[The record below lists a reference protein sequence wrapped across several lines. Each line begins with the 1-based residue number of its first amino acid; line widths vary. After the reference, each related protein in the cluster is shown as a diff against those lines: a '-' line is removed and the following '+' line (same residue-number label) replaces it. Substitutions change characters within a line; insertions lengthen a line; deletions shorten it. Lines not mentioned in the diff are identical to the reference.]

1 MKVAVLGCGGM
12 GGVHADCYAKLAD
25 VQLTSV
31 CDLRGEMAE
40 KLAARTGAKAY
51 DSFDR
56 MLEEADFDVIS
67 IALPTYLHKEFTIKA
82 AKARKHIICEKPIAL
97 AAEDAKEMIA
107 VCEEYG
113 VRLFVGHVVRF
124 FPDYA
129 NIIETLESGK
139 LGRPGV
145 AHASRIGGHPG
156 RWFADDAC
164 SGGVI
169 MDLMIHD
176 LDFLRACMGEVVSV
190 YAKNARKEGLDYALV
205 TLRFVNGA
213 VANVESNWGYP
224 GPFHTK
230 AEIAGSKG
238 IIRTNSLKSSSLQI
252 VKQATSADANASV
265 VISESPG
272 FRSPYELQL
281 EHFLACVRDGNKP
294 IVTADDAFKALE
306 LALAAKE
313 SALTGKVVYLKGAE
327 DNG

>member
-1 MKVAVLGCGGM
+1 M
-12 GGVHADCYAKLAD
+12 
-25 VQLTSV
+25 TSV
-31 CDLRGEMAE
+31 CDLRIEQAE
-40 KLAARTGAKAY
+40 KLAARTGATAY
-51 DSFDR
+51 GSFDR

-82 AKARKHIICEKPIAL
+82 AKAKKHIICEKPIAL
-97 AAEDAKEMIA
+97 TAEDAKEMIA
-107 VCEEYG
+107 VCEDSG

-129 NIIETLESGK
+129 NMKEALDSGK
-139 LGRPGV
+139 LGSPGV
-145 AHASRIGGHPG
+145 AHASRIGGYPG
-156 RWFADDAC
+156 GWFADDAR

-169 MDLMIHD
+169 VDLMIHD
-176 LDFLRACMGEVVSV
+176 LDFLRACFGEVSSV
-190 YAKNARKEGLDYALV
+190 YALNAKKDGLDYALV
-205 TLRFVNGA
+205 TLQFHNGA

-238 IIRTNSLKSSSLQI
+238 VIRANSLKSSSLQI
-252 VKQATSADANASV
+252 AKQGSPNDSSASV
-265 VISESPG
+265 TIPNSPG

-281 EHFLACVRDGNKP
+281 EHFLSCIRDGSKP

-313 SALTGKVVYLKGAE
+313 SIRTGKVVHMKGGR
-327 DNG
+327 DQ

>member
-12 GGVHADCYAKLAD
+12 GGVHADIYAKLAD
-25 VQLTSV
+25 VHLTSV
-31 CDLRGEMAE
+31 CDLRIETAE
-40 KLAARTGAKAY
+40 NVAARTGATAY
-51 DSFDR
+51 GSFDR
-56 MLEEADFDVIS
+56 MLEEAEFDVVS

-97 AAEDAKEMIA
+97 TAEDAKEMIA
-107 VCEEYG
+107 VCEENG

-124 FPDYA
+124 FPEYA
-129 NIIETLESGK
+129 NMKEALDSGK

-156 RWFADDAC
+156 RWFADDAR

-169 MDLMIHD
+169 VDLMIHD
-176 LDFLRACMGEVVSV
+176 LDFLRSCLGEVGSV
-190 YAKNARKEGLDYALV
+190 YAMNAKKEGLDYALV
-205 TLRFVNGA
+205 TLRFENGA

-238 IIRTNSLKSSSLQI
+238 IIRANSLKSSSLQL
-252 VKQATSADANASV
+252 VKQGTPDNGNAPV
-265 VISESPG
+265 VISDSPG

-281 EHFLACVRDGNKP
+281 EHFLACIRDGSKP
-294 IVTADDAFKALE
+294 VVTADDAFKALE
-306 LALAAKE
+306 LALAAKK
-313 SALTGKVVYLKGAE
+313 SALTGRVVYLKG
-327 DNG
+327 GIGQ